1 MGLPVV
7 LALGG
12 TVVALPSAVV
22 CGAGSGGAIVGGGG
36 GGGWLRAVL
45 CPPQAESTNADADR
59 TIKSRTRVFSASA
72 ACRPPSF
79 RRPGSASRWQCAAPC
94 WSGRG
99 SQAPLRRCCRR
110 AVPGFGPRCAL
121 WYRPARR
128 PTSRLPSRKDG
139 ERSCSV
145 FSQRATL

>member
-36 GGGWLRAVL
+36 GGWLRAVL

-59 TIKSRTRVFSASA
+59 TIKSKTRVLSASA

-99 SQAPLRRCCRR
+99 SQAPLRR
-110 AVPGFGPRCAL
+110 
-121 WYRPARR
+121 
-128 PTSRLPSRKDG
+128 
-139 ERSCSV
+139 
-145 FSQRATL
+145 